1 MRSQMNRIY
10 FPDVSPPSIF
20 HIPADHEPDKQLT
33 DWLKEQGA
41 DADTIDKVSTISG
54 SLSCPS
60 FWLDLKW
67 MLILLCSSLC
77 LKTTS
82 CLTSWMTSAKRT
94 SAASVYGTDSLT
106 KGGFKSS
113 EMGTESHFSSFPS
126 RGGVLCRI
134 WRAIQR
140 HRERQRTT
148 ECAEDRVWLESGA
161 GFADR
166 ILKQASSFQ
175 LNCNLK
181 IPQCLQQIIVH
192 FYHLSTQVLLFISRS
207 IVIKINPQ
215 SHDASTLRGHSSS
228 PQCIFH
234 ITFYMWTD
242 WLRKNLRPTRV

>member
-1 MRSQMNRIY
+1 MNRIY

-41 DADTIDKVSTISG
+41 DADTIDKVSTTSG
-54 SLSCPS
+54 SLSRPVVLPG
-60 FWLDLKW
+60 F

-77 LKTTS
+77 WKTTS

-106 KGGFKSS
+106 KGRLKSS
-113 EMGTESHFSSFPS
+113 EKRTESHLSSFPF

-148 ECAEDRVWLESGA
+148 ECAEDRV
-161 GFADR
+161 
-166 ILKQASSFQ
+166 
-175 LNCNLK
+175 
-181 IPQCLQQIIVH
+181 
-192 FYHLSTQVLLFISRS
+192 
-207 IVIKINPQ
+207 
-215 SHDASTLRGHSSS
+215 
-228 PQCIFH
+228 
-234 ITFYMWTD
+234 
-242 WLRKNLRPTRV
+242 